1 MHKIALV
8 LAIAAV
14 GEGLLALH
22 LVKQLHEEREG
33 AQALQARVAEL
44 ERRAPQ
50 GAAGAS
56 FVAVPSQVAT
66 SALSVGTRS
75 VPEQAHAPVQLPHA
89 VATTVPNEQDLREQ
103 MNAAMERQRNLLKDP
118 EYREAL
124 QTQQKMMLKQQNPD
138 VARDLNLTPEQVE
151 RLFGTLAEQSMRSM
165 ETLSMWEQQGSQASA
180 EELQRRQLEQ
190 QSANETELKNVLGE
204 AKYREWMDYQTTA
217 PARYE
222 ASRLRALLAD
232 AGVPL
237 DQSLAKPLQ
246 KVLLEHQRV
255 EQERIQQYFG
265 MPQGSANST
274 KLALVTGE
282 VRSAVGPVLNS
293 EEHMEEMQRRQR
305 DKLARVLTPEQL
317 KVIEDEQNAQLQL
330 QRVQTKV
337 MRAQQGAIGGEAAQS
352 GSVYFAPNE
361 TVEPAVDD

>member
-33 AQALQARVAEL
+33 AQALQARVTEL

-50 GAAGAS
+50 RAAAAT
-56 FVAVPSQVAT
+56 FVAVPAQPAISPFSVAT
-66 SALSVGTRS
+66 RSA
-75 VPEQAHAPVQLPHA
+75 PAQAQAQLPQG
-89 VATTVPNEQDLREQ
+89 VATTVPNAQDLREQ
-103 MNAAMERQRNLLKDP
+103 MNAAMERQRTLLKDP

-124 QTQQKMMLKQQNPD
+124 QTQQKMMLRQQNPD
-138 VARDLNLTPEQVE
+138 VGRDLNLTPEQVD
-151 RLFGTLAEQSMRSM
+151 RLFGTLAEQALRSM
-165 ETLSMWEQQGSQASA
+165 DDVNAWESQPDPATATPETM
-180 EELQRRQLEQ
+180 QRKALEQ
-190 QSANETELKNVLGE
+190 QNANETELKTVLGE

-217 PARYE
+217 PARSE
-222 ASRLRALLAD
+222 ASRLRSLLAD

-246 KVLLEHQRV
+246 KVLLEHQKV
-255 EQERIQQYFG
+255 EQQRIQQLYAK
-265 MPQGSANST
+265 QNSAATTRLGFASN
-274 KLALVTGE
+274 
-282 VRSAVGPVLNS
+282 AVGLVSNT

-305 DKLARVLTPEQL
+305 EKLAHVLTPEQL

-330 QRVQTKV
+330 QRVQTKL
-337 MRAQQGAIGGEAAQS
+337 MRSQAAAVTGDAAQNDPT
-352 GSVYFAPNE
+352 VYFAPNA
-361 TVEPAVDD
+361 TFEPAVDD

>member
-33 AQALQARVAEL
+33 AQALQARVTEL

-50 GAAGAS
+50 RAAGAT
-56 FVAVPSQVAT
+56 FVAVPSQPVT
-66 SALSVGTRS
+66 SPFSAVTRS
-75 VPEQAHAPVQLPHA
+75 APVQAQLPAA
-89 VATTVPNEQDLREQ
+89 VATTAPNGQDLREQ
-103 MNAAMERQRNLLKDP
+103 MSAATERQRTLLKDP
-118 EYREAL
+118 EYREAM
-124 QTQQKMMLKQQNPD
+124 QTQQKMLLKQQNPD
-138 VARDLNLTPEQVE
+138 VARDLNLTSEQVD

-165 ETLSMWEQQGSQASA
+165 QTVGMWEQQGNQVSL
-180 EELQRRQLEQ
+180 EELQRKALEQ
-190 QSANETELKNVLGE
+190 QSANEAELKNVLGE

-222 ASRLRALLAD
+222 AARLRGLLAD

-237 DQSLAKPLQ
+237 DQGLSKPLQ
-246 KVLLEHQRV
+246 KVLLEHQKV
-255 EQERIQQYFG
+255 EQQRMQQFFA
-265 MPQGSANST
+265 QHLRN
-274 KLALVTGE
+274 
-282 VRSAVGPVLNS
+282 AVAPNS

-305 DKLARVLTPEQL
+305 DKLASVLTPEQL
-317 KVIEDEQNAQLQL
+317 KVIEDEQNSQLQF
-330 QRVQTKV
+330 QRVQTKL
-337 MRAQQGAIGGEAAQS
+337 MRAQAEAAGGDPAQNATA
-352 GSVYFAPNE
+352 VYFGPSA

>member
-22 LVKQLHEEREG
+22 LVRQLHEEREG
-33 AQALQARVAEL
+33 AQALQARVTEL

-50 GAAGAS
+50 GAVGAT
-56 FVAVPSQVAT
+56 FVAVPQSTASPFAIVNRNIPAQ
-66 SALSVGTRS
+66 
-75 VPEQAHAPVQLPHA
+75 PQLPQPA
-89 VATTVPNEQDLREQ
+89 ATNAPNPQDLREQ
-103 MNAAMERQRNLLKDP
+103 MNAAMERQRNLLSDP

-138 VARDLNLTPEQVE
+138 VARDLNLTPEQVD
-151 RLFGTLAEQSMRSM
+151 RLFAALADQSMRSM
-165 ETLSMWEQQGSQASA
+165 ETVSMWQQQGNQASP
-180 EELQRRQLEQ
+180 EELQRKSLEQ
-190 QSANETELKNVLGE
+190 QSANEAELKNVLGE
-204 AKYREWMDYQTTA
+204 AKYREWMEYQTTA

-222 ASRLRALLAD
+222 ASRLRSLLAD

-246 KVLLEHQRV
+246 KVLLEHQKL
-255 EQERIQQYFG
+255 EQQRMQQFFAK
-265 MPQGSANST
+265 QDSANT
-274 KLALVTGE
+274 ARIGFVTDDL
-282 VRSAVGPVLNS
+282 RSAAGLAPNT

-305 DKLARVLTPEQL
+305 EKLARVLTPEQL

-330 QRVQTKV
+330 QRVQTKL
-337 MRAQQGAIGGEAAQS
+337 MRAQATAVTGDPAQNDTA
-352 GSVYFAPNE
+352 VYFAPNA